1 MRARAASTTSTGETL
16 RARISAASSSAG
28 SQMRSSAA
36 TGLADHP
43 GDRDDLGARD
53 TEHSADQE
61 STHASNCIII
71 VTMDRAAPAR
81 LAAWL
86 DRAEMLALDPPRL
99 EALRDSLSAPDPPI
113 WLGRWGTL
121 VGFEAGPAHRRL
133 VQFDRHGHL
142 VAAFRWSP
150 DGELRWAR
158 CRTAA
163 GAWIG
168 VEPGV
173 ATHPGWGR
181 SDQLWLLDGTEPWR
195 PVEPLTVF
203 RSLDWT
209 RLDHIPPL
217 AEPGRL
223 PHGAG
228 SAVLN
233 LVAALMKD
241 QGVARVRYR
250 GPFPSERLFTTLLE
264 AFRHDPT
271 QALPLERFL
280 ADGGLDWLPA
290 PFESHHVS
298 PWVTVQLR
306 QNIDKVVAD
315 GVIFYRPE
323 WQGIKR
329 REARVIRDEGERVIC
344 SLWAL
349 GGPLE
354 DRLILDRSGEI
365 LEASPARAPEVS
377 PAPLPP
383 VWNSALGD
391 LISPESAP
399 ALGPAIVEVLRGT
412 ELEWGAVPGDL
423 VRAWE
428 KRIRLSAR
436 LREAASASLRSA
448 APGRERAEQALRFV
462 LEVARL
468 LGPEVRGR
476 AQSVLESLPE
486 AEQARRLEGAVE
498 ESEALDES
506 VGRLIAL
513 LAR

>member
-1 MRARAASTTSTGETL
+1 MDPSTLPRLRAWLERSEIIALDAPRIEALARAL
-16 RARISAASSSAG
+16 
-28 SQMRSSAA
+28 
-36 TGLADHP
+36 
-43 GDRDDLGARD
+43 DDA
-53 TEHSADQE
+53 
-61 STHASNCIII
+61 
-71 VTMDRAAPAR
+71 
-81 LAAWL
+81 
-86 DRAEMLALDPPRL
+86 DPPVRV
-99 EALRDSLSAPDPPI
+99 E
-113 WLGRWGTL
+113 RWGTV
-121 VGFEAGPAHRRL
+121 VGYEAGSPRRRL

-142 VAAFRWSP
+142 IAACHWKA
-150 DGELRWAR
+150 DGSLRWAR
-158 CRTAA
+158 CRSAD
-163 GAWIG
+163 GRWVG

-173 ATHPGWGR
+173 DEHPAWGA
-181 SDQLWLLDGTEPWR
+181 SDRVWLLDGDEPWR
-195 PVEPLTVF
+195 PVEPLSVF
-203 RSLDWT
+203 RALDWAQ
-209 RLDHIPPL
+209 LDHIPPL
-217 AEPGRL
+217 AEPRRL
-223 PHGAG
+223 PPGAG

-233 LVAALMKD
+233 LLASLMKD
-241 QGVARVRYR
+241 QGLARVRYR
-250 GPFPSERLFTTLLE
+250 GPFPSEQLFTSLLE

-290 PFESHHVS
+290 PFESHHVA

-306 QNIDKVVAD
+306 QDIDKVVAD
-315 GVIFYRPE
+315 GVIFYRPV

-329 REARVIRDEGERVIC
+329 REPRVIRDEGERVIC

-365 LEASPARAPEVS
+365 LDAPPVRAPEVP

-391 LISPESAP
+391 LISRESAP
-399 ALGPAIVEVLRGT
+399 ALGPTIAQVLQDT
-412 ELEWGAVPGDL
+412 KLEWGAVPGDL

-436 LREAASASLRSA
+436 LREAAAASLRSA

-476 AQSVLESLPE
+476 AQAVLESLPE
-486 AEQARRLEGAVE
+486 AEQARQLEAAGE

>member
-1 MRARAASTTSTGETL
+1 MDPSTLPRL
-16 RARISAASSSAG
+16 RAWLERPEIVA
-28 SQMRSSAA
+28 
-36 TGLADHP
+36 LD
-43 GDRDDLGARD
+43 ARRV
-53 TEHSADQE
+53 EAL
-61 STHASNCIII
+61 
-71 VTMDRAAPAR
+71 V
-81 LAAWL
+81 
-86 DRAEMLALDPPRL
+86 LALDD
-99 EALRDSLSAPDPPI
+99 ADPPVRVE
-113 WLGRWGTL
+113 RWGTV
-121 VGFEAGPAHRRL
+121 VGYEAGPPRRRV

-142 VAAFRWSP
+142 IAACHWKA
-150 DGELRWAR
+150 DGSLRWAR
-158 CRTAA
+158 CRSAD
-163 GAWIG
+163 GRWVG
-168 VEPGV
+168 VEPV
-173 ATHPGWGR
+173 ADEHPAWGS
-181 SDQLWLLDGTEPWR
+181 SDRVWLLDGEEPWR
-195 PVEPLTVF
+195 PLEPLSVF
-203 RSLDWT
+203 RALDWT
-209 RLDHIPPL
+209 QLDHIPPL
-217 AEPGRL
+217 AEPRRL
-223 PHGAG
+223 PPGAG

-233 LVAALMKD
+233 LMASLMKD
-241 QGVARVRYR
+241 QGIARVRYR
-250 GPFPSERLFTTLLE
+250 GPFPSEQLFTSLLE

-290 PFESHHVS
+290 PFESHHVA

-306 QNIDKVVAD
+306 QSIDKVVAD

-391 LISPESAP
+391 LISRESAP